1 MKTKIILTIAIAL
14 CSATWTYSQENNQ
27 REIEPAPS
35 VIRRNFSLDN
45 PIIIGKTD
53 DPAKVDKWIKD
64 FVKLNYP
71 NHQIDETSV
80 YGNHNKY
87 YIKLVT
93 LKNEQGDVLKNEN
106 GDIISIP
113 FDVSE
118 FKKIFKKKHASVYRG
133 IDKNSRK
140 ISNSPPNNSSSD
152 QPIGMDYRNPFI
164 LKNKNN
170 DDIQKEQEKIIAK
183 HYPNS
188 KESLRMIWLFNNRYI
203 ERISLNIGKNKFGED
218 QFVILNFDI
227 TAHMQEYLK
236 SHRVRKTK
244 MSERVIQIEK

>member
-14 CSATWTYSQENNQ
+14 CATTCGYAEENDH
-27 REIEPAPS
+27 REIEPAPY
-35 VIRRNFSLDN
+35 VIKRNFSLDN

-53 DPAKVDKWIKD
+53 DPEKVKKWIEN
-64 FVKLNYP
+64 FVNLNYP
-71 NHQIDETSV
+71 DHQIDEISV
-80 YGNHNKY
+80 YGNYKNY

-93 LKNEQGDVLKNEN
+93 LQDEQRDILKNEK
-106 GDIISIP
+106 GDIIYIP

-118 FKKIFKKKHASVYRG
+118 FKKMFKKKHASVYKEMK
-133 IDKNSRK
+133 KNARK
-140 ISNSPPNNSSSD
+140 LRNNLPNNSTSD

-164 LKNKNN
+164 LKNKT
-170 DDIQKEQEKIIAK
+170 DDEIQKEQEEIIKK

-203 ERISLNIGKNKFGED
+203 ERVSLNIGKNKFGED

-227 TAHMQEYLK
+227 TAHMLEYLK
-236 SHRVRKTK
+236 SRHVIKTK
-244 MSERVIQIEK
+244 ISERVIQIER

>member
-1 MKTKIILTIAIAL
+1 MKIKIILTIAIVL
-14 CSATWTYSQENNQ
+14 CAIASTYAKGNDGG
-27 REIEPAPS
+27 EIEPAPS
-35 VIRRNFSLDN
+35 VIKRNFSLDN

-53 DPAKVDKWIKD
+53 DPAKVEKWIEN

-71 NHQIDETSV
+71 DHQIDEIST
-80 YGNHNKY
+80 YGNHNNY
-87 YIKLVT
+87 YIKLVA
-93 LKNEQGDVLKNEN
+93 LKNDK

-118 FKKIFKKKHASVYRG
+118 FKKMFKKKHASVYKEMK
-133 IDKNSRK
+133 KNARK
-140 ISNSPPNNSSSD
+140 LRNGLPNNSASD
-152 QPIGMDYRNPFI
+152 QAIGMDYRNPFI
-164 LKNKNN
+164 LKDKNG
-170 DDIQKEQEKIIAK
+170 DDIQKEQEEIIEN

-188 KESLRMIWLFNNRYI
+188 KVSLRMIWLFNNRYI
-203 ERISLNIGKNKFGED
+203 ERVSLNIGKSKSGKD

-227 TAHMQEYLK
+227 TAHMLEYLK